1 MFNDLLSKMNTY
13 YTNFPAETNEQKVII
28 NNLIKEKNNIIN
40 NQKLKYNNNI
50 NTIKQN
56 FDNSK
61 NQALNE
67 YNQKVRSRNELHQR
81 DLNNMGNIN
90 FQENQLK
97 NEMKNKIVSK
107 KMIIS
112 KEKMKLKT
120 IILLIY
126 KIWNKIS

>member
-1 MFNDLLSKMNTY
+1 MFNDLFSKMNTY

-67 YNQKVRSRNELHQR
+67 YNQKVRSRNEFHQR